1 MKNRMPKLEAGML
14 VTIVNTEENTICGNY
29 VCINDTCF
37 WNTNGEEGHSGT
49 FGKDFHISA
58 VYKKHYHNSFNS
70 QNEYLEGRL
79 LWKLETETDAQIK
92 KLEKTISDAQE
103 QLQEIKRTL

>member
-14 VTIVNTEENTICGNY
+14 VTIVCTEENRSCGNFVY
-29 VCINDTCF
+29 INDTCF
-37 WNTNGEEGHSGT
+37 WHTKGGQGHGGNFGEGY
-49 FGKDFHISA
+49 HISA
-58 VYKKHYHNSFNS
+58 VYKKHYHYSFNS
-70 QNEYLEGRL
+70 QNQDLKGRL